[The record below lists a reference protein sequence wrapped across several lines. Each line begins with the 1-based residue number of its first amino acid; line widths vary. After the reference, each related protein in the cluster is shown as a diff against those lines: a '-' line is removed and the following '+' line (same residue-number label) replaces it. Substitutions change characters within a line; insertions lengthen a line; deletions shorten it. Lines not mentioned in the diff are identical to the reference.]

1 MRLPSKITSYDDS
14 ILATFPVILGIVEKA
29 DVSVYALFSKTKEL
43 FDDVGE
49 FIEVLDCLYALG
61 ALELEQET
69 RLLRYVSGNKM

>member
-14 ILATFPVILGIVEKA
+14 ILAIFPIILGIVEKT
-29 DVSVYALFSKTKEL
+29 DVSVYALFSNTKEL